1 MRRKLRLMDLVLVC
15 RRYLLDKF
23 RQKIF
28 FSSIPKENGKKALF
42 SVFLKIYIGKPPY
55 IAINQKFD

>member
-1 MRRKLRLMDLVLVC
+1 MDLVLVC
-15 RRYLLDKF
+15 LRYLLDKF

-28 FSSIPKENGKKALF
+28 FSSIPKESGKKALF

-55 IAINQKFD
+55 LAINQKFD